1 MLWLQRE
8 HRNDP
13 SRLPVMALKVVPSTQ
28 YGHRM
33 TVGILKCLGFGRLA
47 ALLKCKL
54 GSVALV
60 VHGVSLFIN
69 LAIFQ
74 LAGLATNP
82 ALRLGSGRHHLANLH
97 GKRDG
102 DYHRRQRLT
111 VRRPTKS
118 PGEKLERHQD
128 RESVIVI
135 GYFGYFPSGAQ
146 GCCRAAFYDR
156 NGRWFVIKRF
166 RSIMQMSL
174 YQLSG
179 LLYLTTGKSRRV
191 RFATR
196 SATPHAAANP
206 AQTLAALPAHKR
218 F

>member
-1 MLWLQRE
+1 
-8 HRNDP
+8 
-13 SRLPVMALKVVPSTQ
+13 MALKVVPSMQ

-33 TVGILKCLGFGRLA
+33 TVGILKRLGFGRLA

-118 PGEKLERHQD
+118 PGEKLERNRD
-128 RESVIVI
+128 RVFGCGFRRSRSESEGPVGRIRRNRAEA
-135 GYFGYFPSGAQ
+135 GARRAARRKFPSIMALTGT
-146 GCCRAAFYDR
+146 CR
-156 NGRWFVIKRF
+156 
-166 RSIMQMSL
+166 
-174 YQLSG
+174 LSP
-179 LLYLTTGKSRRV
+179 LT
-191 RFATR
+191 AD
-196 SATPHAAANP
+196 
-206 AQTLAALPAHKR
+206 
-218 F
+218 

>member
-1 MLWLQRE
+1 
-8 HRNDP
+8 
-13 SRLPVMALKVVPSTQ
+13 MALKVVPSMQ

-33 TVGILKCLGFGRLA
+33 TVGILKRLGFGRPA

-102 DYHRRQRLT
+102 DYHRRQRPT

-118 PGEKLERHQD
+118 PGEKLERHRD
-128 RESVIVI
+128 REKS
-135 GYFGYFPSGAQ
+135 
-146 GCCRAAFYDR
+146 DR
-156 NGRWFVIKRF
+156 YWVFWPISERPAR
-166 RSIMQMSL
+166 L
-174 YQLSG
+174 H
-179 LLYLTTGKSRRV
+179 
-191 RFATR
+191 
-196 SATPHAAANP
+196 SATQFDADVRPLFCPSRSLVH
-206 AQTLAALPAHKR
+206 TYT

>member
-1 MLWLQRE
+1 
-8 HRNDP
+8 
-13 SRLPVMALKVVPSTQ
+13 LK
-28 YGHRM
+28 R
-33 TVGILKCLGFGRLA
+33 LGFGRLA

-82 ALRLGSGRHHLANLH
+82 ALRLESGRHHLANLH

-118 PGEKLERHQD
+118 PGRK
-128 RESVIVI
+128 
-135 GYFGYFPSGAQ
+135 A
-146 GCCRAAFYDR
+146 RATSR
-156 NGRWFVIKRF
+156 
-166 RSIMQMSL
+166 Q
-174 YQLSG
+174 
-179 LLYLTTGKSRRV
+179 GKSHRYWVFWLLSERPARLLSTCTLRPEGTLV
-191 RFATR
+191 RYQGV
-196 SATPHAAANP
+196 PVN
-206 AQTLAALPAHKR
+206 
-218 F
+218 

>member
-1 MLWLQRE
+1 
-8 HRNDP
+8 
-13 SRLPVMALKVVPSTQ
+13 MALKVVPSMQ
-28 YGHRM
+28 CGQRI
-33 TVGILKCLGFGRLA
+33 TVGILKRLGFGRLA

-118 PGEKLERHQD
+118 PGEKLERHRD
-128 RESVIVI
+128 RESLIVI
-135 GYFGYFPSGAQ
+135 SILATF
-146 GCCRAAFYDR
+146 RAARKAAVDLHFTT
-156 NGRWFVIKRF
+156 GRDVGLLSRG
-166 RSIMQMSL
+166 SGQLVQMSL
-174 YQLSG
+174 YQLTG
-179 LLYLTTGKSRRV
+179 LLYLS
-191 RFATR
+191 
-196 SATPHAAANP
+196 S
-206 AQTLAALPAHKR
+206 
-218 F
+218 

>member
-1 MLWLQRE
+1 VLWLQRE

-13 SRLPVMALKVVPSTQ
+13 SRLPVMALKVVPSMQ

-33 TVGILKCLGFGRLA
+33 TVGILKRLGFGRPA

-82 ALRLGSGRHHLANLH
+82 ALRLESGRHHLANLH

-118 PGEKLERHQD
+118 PGRK
-128 RESVIVI
+128 
-135 GYFGYFPSGAQ
+135 A
-146 GCCRAAFYDR
+146 RATSR
-156 NGRWFVIKRF
+156 
-166 RSIMQMSL
+166 Q
-174 YQLSG
+174 
-179 LLYLTTGKSRRV
+179 GKSHRYWVFWLLSERPARLLSTCTLRPEGTLV
-191 RFATR
+191 RYQGV
-196 SATPHAAANP
+196 PVN
-206 AQTLAALPAHKR
+206 
-218 F
+218 

>member
-1 MLWLQRE
+1 M
-8 HRNDP
+8 
-13 SRLPVMALKVVPSTQ
+13 Q

-33 TVGILKCLGFGRLA
+33 TVGILKRLGFGRPA

-82 ALRLGSGRHHLANLH
+82 ALRLESGRHHLANLH

-118 PGEKLERHQD
+118 PGEKLERHRD
-128 RESVIVI
+128 REKSSLLAILATFRAHLDNNYNNEEDPRMPVILQPDDCDYWLTRDEINQPRTDLLV
-135 GYFGYFPSGAQ
+135 P
-146 GCCRAAFYDR
+146 YDVHR
-156 NGRWFVIKRF
+156 
-166 RSIMQMSL
+166 
-174 YQLSG
+174 
-179 LLYLTTGKSRRV
+179 T
-191 RFATR
+191 
-196 SATPHAAANP
+196 SAWPANP
-206 AQTLAALPAHKR
+206 KVGNIKNQGPDVLHP
-218 F
+218 

>member
-1 MLWLQRE
+1 VLWLQRE

-13 SRLPVMALKVVPSTQ
+13 SRLPVMALKVVPSMQ

-33 TVGILKCLGFGRLA
+33 TVGILKRLGFGRLA

-111 VRRPTKS
+111 VRRPTMS
-118 PGEKLERHQD
+118 PGEKLERHRD
-128 RESVIVI
+128 REKSHRYWVFWLLSERPARLLSSRTLRPEWTLVC
-135 GYFGYFPSGAQ
+135 YQEVPVNY
-146 GCCRAAFYDR
+146 CKCR
-156 NGRWFVIKRF
+156 
-166 RSIMQMSL
+166 S
-174 YQLSG
+174 
-179 LLYLTTGKSRRV
+179 T
-191 RFATR
+191 
-196 SATPHAAANP
+196 NP
-206 AQTLAALPAHKR
+206 DYCT
-218 F
+218 

>member
-1 MLWLQRE
+1 
-8 HRNDP
+8 
-13 SRLPVMALKVVPSTQ
+13 MALKVVPSMQ
-28 YGHRM
+28 YGHRI
-33 TVGILKCLGFGRLA
+33 TVGILKRLGFGRLA
-47 ALLKCKL
+47 VLLKCKL

-118 PGEKLERHQD
+118 PGEKLERHRD
-128 RESVIVI
+128 RESLIVI
-135 GYFGYFPSGAQ
+135 RYFGYFPSGPQ
-146 GCCRAAFYDR
+146 GCCRPALYDR
-156 NGRWFVIKRF
+156 KGRWFVIKGF
-166 RSIMQMSL
+166 RSISANVVVPIDRIIVLIEFLAQVWCTL
-174 YQLSG
+174 
-179 LLYLTTGKSRRV
+179 RRASIIKTEWL
-191 RFATR
+191 RSCRTR
-196 SATPHAAANP
+196 NCF
-206 AQTLAALPAHKR
+206 R
-218 F
+218 I

>member
-1 MLWLQRE
+1 MKR
-8 HRNDP
+8 
-13 SRLPVMALKVVPSTQ
+13 
-28 YGHRM
+28 
-33 TVGILKCLGFGRLA
+33 LGFGRPA

-118 PGEKLERHQD
+118 PGEKLERHRD
-128 RESVIVI
+128 RESLIVI
-135 GYFGYFPSGAQ
+135 RYFGYFPSGPQ
-146 GCCRAAFYDR
+146 GCCRPALYDR
-156 NGRWFVIKRF
+156 KGRWFVIKGF
-166 RSIMQMSL
+166 RSISANVVVLIDRIIALNDRKISPRSL
-174 YQLSG
+174 CNPMYSGCNDLKGRVSPFGNLRINACLLAPRSLSQA
-179 LLYLTTGKSRRV
+179 TTS
-191 RFATR
+191 FIA
-196 SATPHAAANP
+196 
-206 AQTLAALPAHKR
+206 
-218 F
+218 

>member
-13 SRLPVMALKVVPSTQ
+13 SRLPVMALKVVPSMQ

-33 TVGILKCLGFGRLA
+33 TVGILKRLGFGRLA

-118 PGEKLERHQD
+118 PGEKLERHRD
-128 RESVIVI
+128 RESLIVI
-135 GYFGYFPSGAQ
+135 GYFGYFPSGPQ
-146 GCCRAAFYDR
+146 GHFTT
-156 NGRWFVIKRF
+156 GRDVGLLSRG
-166 RSIMQMSL
+166 SGQLVQMSL
-174 YQLSG
+174 YQLTG
-179 LLYLTTGKSRRV
+179 LLYLTSFWFRFGAPSGESR
-191 RFATR
+191 
-196 SATPHAAANP
+196 
-206 AQTLAALPAHKR
+206 
-218 F
+218 